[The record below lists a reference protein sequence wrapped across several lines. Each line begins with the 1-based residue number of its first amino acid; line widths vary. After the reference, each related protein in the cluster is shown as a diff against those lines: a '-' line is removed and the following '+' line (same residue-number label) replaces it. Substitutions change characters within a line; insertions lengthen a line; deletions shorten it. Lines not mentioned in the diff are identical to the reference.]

1 MQVGPSVVR
10 PPCPT
15 DRQSK
20 HPALSTSPAV
30 CRHRSL
36 QTAVLPAAQPLAC
49 PRAPR
54 QATEHS
60 IDHSVGHVSRATS
73 WSDANN

>member
-10 PPCPT
+10 PSCPT

-30 CRHRSL
+30 CRHGSL
-36 QTAVLPAAQPLAC
+36 QTAVLPAAQPLASNRTQHRPQC
-49 PRAPR
+49 WARV
-54 QATEHS
+54 E
-60 IDHSVGHVSRATS
+60 
-73 WSDANN
+73 SDELE